1 MRWRPWIENT
11 LGLVIVVTTGW
22 VLWRQRA
29 TFGELLDASWWDLGA
44 MGALVLV
51 GSVLSAAQSWV
62 LFRAEGA
69 PIGFGENFLLAASA
83 NFANYLPMRA
93 GTVLR
98 GTYMKQV
105 HGLRYARFGSI
116 FGIRAVLLVCA
127 CGLLGTLGTLGMWL
141 FESRPAWFLL
151 CLFVSIAVAAAIA
164 SLLPLPRM
172 KGGDGRL
179 PRIWN
184 DFVDGFAT
192 ARAQPQISL
201 IVLVLVLLQQLTLG
215 LRLLIG
221 FDAFQAQASPWLLLL
236 LAPVV
241 MLISF
246 VAFTPG
252 GLGLREAAIGYVAFA
267 TGYDFNLGLFAGSLD
282 RAVLLALALLVGTPS
297 FLYVW
302 RRLRSDRA
310 ALWVAD

>member
-1 MRWRPWIENT
+1 M
-11 LGLVIVVTTGW
+11 LALVGLV
-22 VLWRQRA
+22 
-29 TFGELLDASWWDLGA
+29 LG
-44 MGALVLV
+44 
-51 GSVLSAAQSWV
+51 AAQSWV

-69 PIGFGENFLLAASA
+69 AIGFGENFFLAACA

-105 HGLRYARFGSI
+105 HDLRYARFGSI
-116 FGIRAVLLVCA
+116 FGIRTVLLVCA
-127 CGLLGTLGTLGMWL
+127 CGLLGTLGTLGLWL
-141 FESRPAWFLL
+141 TESRPAWLL
-151 CLFVSIAVAAAIA
+151 LVLFIGMAVAAASA
-164 SLLPLPRM
+164 LLLHLPRF
-172 KGGDGRL
+172 DASDRRL

-192 ARAQPQISL
+192 ARAEPRISLVVLSL
-201 IVLVLVLLQQLTLG
+201 IVLQQLTLG

-221 FDAFQAQASPWLLLL
+221 FEAFQAQPSVWLMLL
-236 LAPVV
+236 LAPLV

-252 GLGLREAAIGYVAFA
+252 GLGIREAAIGYVAFA

-282 RAVLLALALLVGTPS
+282 RAVMLALTAIIGPPS
-297 FLYVW
+297 FIYVW
-302 RRLRSDRA
+302 KRLRSA
-310 ALWVAD
+310 SQ